1 MPKPRKDYSLEE
13 CQRMCQDDKC
23 TAWQWW
29 PVEGGCRWF
38 TGKVY
43 SEEKEGHPSVGGT
56 MDCDSSDLTYNGAPI
71 PRSPVQSDQAATPTP
86 APVCYGTAISGSSPG
101 SSIGGQS
108 YFAASLEDCQ
118 SKCSVLNECKA
129 VVYWAGIQACRL
141 LERTY
146 QGKYQ
151 AAEGA
156 VVANKRPFCEA
167 DCSNF
172 MTAHGCGWT
181 DAWSCPGQK
190 RGTSGVAKDDAALG
204 QMGYYCCCDKEL
216 WKAKSD
222 GNRRLFSNG
231 FVLV

>member
-1 MPKPRKDYSLEE
+1 
-13 CQRMCQDDKC
+13 
-23 TAWQWW
+23 
-29 PVEGGCRWF
+29 
-38 TGKVY
+38 
-43 SEEKEGHPSVGGT
+43 

-71 PRSPVQSDQAATPTP
+71 PRSPVQSEQAATPTP

-151 AAEGA
+151 AADGA